1 MQPQHLI
8 WTVHG
13 QLGQIEM
20 TFQIYQGSTTQPPVE
35 TVSCSSSDTPIADLA
50 TSTQDQTYTV
60 RGVITAD
67 YRYANGFS
75 GFYIQTPD
83 TKARANV
90 SNAIFVYIPN
100 SSAIKADKLAM
111 KLFCVVV

>member
-1 MQPQHLI
+1 
-8 WTVHG
+8 
-13 QLGQIEM
+13 
-20 TFQIYQGSTTQPPVE
+20 
-35 TVSCSSSDTPIADLA
+35 SSSDTPIADL
-50 TSTQDQTYTV
+50 STAAQNQTYTV

-75 GFYIQTPD
+75 GFYVQTPD

-100 SSAIKADKLAM
+100 SSAVKGGQVGDEVILRGR
-111 KLFCVVV
+111 LTTYQNQ

>member
-1 MQPQHLI
+1 
-8 WTVHG
+8 
-13 QLGQIEM
+13 
-20 TFQIYQGSTTQPPVE
+20 
-35 TVSCSSSDTPIADLA
+35 
-50 TSTQDQTYTV
+50 V

-75 GFYIQTPD
+75 GFYVQTPD
-83 TKARANV
+83 TKARDI

-100 SSAIKADKLAM
+100 SSAVKVDKLAM